1 MFTIAII
8 KTLNQQYDNGTVW
21 CSIDEITT
29 FLGELL
35 LFVTILPV
43 AILGDIFL
51 MPLTILIFFIRKH
64 NDEKYF
70 NKKYTLKDFINEID

>member
-1 MFTIAII
+1 MLTIAII
-8 KTLNQQYDNGTVW
+8 KALNLQYDNGIVW

-35 LFVTILPV
+35 LFVMVLPF

-64 NDEKYF
+64 NDKKYF
-70 NKKYTLKDFINEID
+70 NKNYTLKDFINEID